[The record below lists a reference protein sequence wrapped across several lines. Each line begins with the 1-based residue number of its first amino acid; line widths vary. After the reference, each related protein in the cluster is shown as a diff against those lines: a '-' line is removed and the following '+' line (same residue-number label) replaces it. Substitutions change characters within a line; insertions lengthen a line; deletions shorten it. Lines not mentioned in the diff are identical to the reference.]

1 MRNWAIGLGL
11 AACVAAQAFAQAPD
25 PVLLAGEGV
34 VVRES
39 DIVSDAQRL
48 PEEMRARF
56 LSSTDNVAKMAKA
69 IYVRRAMAERAR
81 KGGAQKNV
89 ATQAALNLATDKIL
103 SDAYLTAYDNEHVPD
118 AVQVNAHVKSAY
130 EANTDKYRAPEEV
143 HVAHI
148 LIANDDDASA
158 KAQIEQ
164 LLKDVQAGADFA
176 ALAAEKSSD
185 PGSRSKG
192 GDLGFVPR
200 GRMLPEFEEAAF
212 ALQKPG
218 QLSPV
223 VKTKFGYHIIKLIER
238 KPARLLSLQEVEPQ
252 LQLQYKKHIQQE
264 ARQKLQEQLL
274 GASKADQS
282 HIDAMSARFKAQ

>member
-1 MRNWAIGLGL
+1 MRNWAIGWGL
-11 AACVAAQAFAQAPD
+11 AACMAGQAFAQTPD

-56 LSSTDNVAKMAKA
+56 LSSSDNVAKMAKA

-81 KGGAQKNV
+81 KSGAQKD
-89 ATQAALNLATDKIL
+89 AETQAALNLAIDKIL
-103 SDAYLTAYDNEHVPD
+103 SDAYLTVYDKENTPN
-118 AVQVNAHVKSAY
+118 ASQVSAQVKAAY

-164 LLKDVQAGADFA
+164 LLKEVKAGADFA
-176 ALAAEKSSD
+176 ALASEKSSD

-192 GDLGFVPR
+192 GDLGLVPR
-200 GRMLPEFEEAAF
+200 GRMVPEFEEAAF

-218 QLSPV
+218 ELSPV

-274 GASKADQS
+274 SASKLDES
-282 HIDAMSARFKAQ
+282 HIEAMSTRFKAK